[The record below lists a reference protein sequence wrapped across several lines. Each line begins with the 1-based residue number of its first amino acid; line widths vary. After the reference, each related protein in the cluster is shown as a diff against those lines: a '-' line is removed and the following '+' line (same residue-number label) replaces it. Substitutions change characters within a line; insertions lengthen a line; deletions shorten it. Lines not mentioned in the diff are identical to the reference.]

1 MTYAYLRPALNINED
16 FETSTGTAAWDD
28 WTESA
33 VATGVQELSG
43 ASAYGGSGKS
53 VRIPDG
59 ESLYQTFI
67 LNFTSGRAVDEK
79 MDLLM
84 DFYGKPS
91 TGYIDGPFFQLFL
104 YDGVTL
110 TYAYDFHNREWV
122 DATDL
127 TEATSPGYWIPMR
140 DTFYADWTHFT
151 LPRIIAATE
160 AGADVEDTWGMRM
173 KVSVINDDGTGA
185 LDIDE
190 WRISYAPTNYSA
202 EKVGRYIALGDGIN
216 YPLKYDTLTGD
227 ISELSLHPPYAGTN
241 TLPTT
246 STTSSGGFLTDSYYY
261 GYLYIFI
268 DDKLSEY
275 SAAPLGVA
283 ASSGA
288 YTEQAPAS
296 GSNVGK
302 ITSDFQSIVIPNTD
316 DAPTTDNPDI
326 TSIASFRTRGYASK
340 LDAENDLFAGLV
352 YFEGT
357 CDATGAGATIDST
370 LSDDDLVAQGI
381 MSDFGFG
388 AQQQPAPHYSVAHAF
403 RSRLWVGGGRD
414 YRDGMAT
421 VTEGSVEVVG
431 VAQGGSVPATN
442 WGRSLVG
449 MSARFSSDTREYDVE
464 DYWYPDDD
472 GSTTS
477 VERLI
482 LTEPY
487 AGSTG
492 TVSYIVRPKR
502 GRIWF
507 SEEGAPNAF
516 SNGGFL
522 LLDGSEGEEVT
533 LIGQAGSN
541 LIACTPNATF
551 SFSYLDYPSES
562 GQTMQAI
569 SRGLGCVAPGSFVEV
584 DGLAYWLSERGPV
597 RCDGATVS
605 LLDGHLRDMFTDP
618 DDASYIPRRR
628 STGLVEASGA
638 HMVKDQSVL
647 WSVRSKAKENLV
659 LVFNYIYQTW
669 DILEYRHRIDN
680 LVTVDDAAG
689 DPRVLIQDEFG
700 YTWKADVGYVDG
712 AGEVNNHG
720 QLTGQV
726 QSASSLALELSS
738 LQTTFTATNSKNFPS
753 GATGLDGAYVK
764 IIAGTG
770 AGQIRRIDISSGS
783 NIYIN
788 EPWDTEPDT
797 TSLWELGGIDW
808 VWRFKHSDLGR
819 YSMVKRLKF
828 LQIQQPESIT
838 HGVADVKFY
847 PNRSALDW
855 ATQEEIEPARLALGR
870 DGRTSTGASDAAGYT
885 LAVEISGDGPEN
897 PMEIVGLSVT
907 MELGEQD

>member
-1 MTYAYLRPALNINED
+1 MTYSYLRPALNLNED
-16 FETSTGTAAWDD
+16 FEASTGTAAWDN
-28 WTESA
+28 WIESA
-33 VATGVQELSG
+33 GVLEISG
-43 ASAYGGSGKS
+43 AGAYGPSGKS

-59 ESLYQTFI
+59 ESLYQDMTF
-67 LNFTSGRAVDEK
+67 LAGSGRSIDQK

-84 DFYGKPS
+84 DFQGKPNA
-91 TGYIDGPFFQLFL
+91 GYCDGPFFQAFL
-104 YDGVTL
+104 YTGGAL

-122 DATDL
+122 DATAL
-127 TEATSPGYWIPMR
+127 TEATSPGYWVPMR

-151 LPRIIAATE
+151 LPRIIAPVE
-160 AGADVEDTWGMRM
+160 AGSDVSDTFTFRM
-173 KVSVINDDGTGA
+173 KVSVTNDDGLVA
-185 LDIDE
+185 FDIDE
-190 WRISYAPTNYSA
+190 WRLSYAPTQYSA
-202 EKVGRYIALGDGIN
+202 ERVGRYIALGDGIN

-241 TLPTT
+241 TLPST
-246 STTSSGGFLTDSYYY
+246 STTSTGGFLTDSYYY

-268 DDKLSEY
+268 DDNLSEY

-283 ASSGA
+283 SSSGV

-302 ITSDFQSIVIPNTD
+302 ITNDFQSIVIPNSD
-316 DAPTTDNPDI
+316 AAPTTDNADI
-326 TSIASFRTRGYASK
+326 TSIAVFRTRGYASK
-340 LDAENDLFAGLV
+340 IDAENDLYAGLV

-370 LSDDDLVAQGI
+370 LSDDDLVTQGI

-388 AQQQPAPHYSVAHAF
+388 AQQQPAPHYSVARAF

-414 YRDGMAT
+414 YKDGIVT
-421 VTEGSVEVVG
+421 VAEGSVEVVG

-449 MSARFSSDTREYDVE
+449 MTVRFSTDTREYDVE

-482 LTEPY
+482 LTEEY
-487 AGSTG
+487 AGSSG
-492 TVSYIVRPKR
+492 TVPYLARPKR

-533 LIGQAGSN
+533 LIGQAGNN
-541 LIACTPNATF
+541 LIACTPSATF
-551 SFSYLDYPSES
+551 AFNYQDYPSEA

-569 SRGLGCVAPGSFVEV
+569 SRGLGCVAPGSYVEV
-584 DGLAYWLSERGPV
+584 EGLAYWLSERGPV
-597 RCDGATVS
+597 FCDGSSVR
-605 LLDGHLRDMFTDP
+605 LMDGHLRDMFTDP
-618 DDASYIPRRR
+618 NDASYIPRRR

-647 WSVRSKAKENLV
+647 WSVRTKAKENLV
-659 LVFNYIYQTW
+659 LVYNYIYQTW
-669 DILEYRHRIDN
+669 DILEYRHRIDS

-700 YTWKADVGYVDG
+700 HTWKMDVGAVDG

-720 QLTGQV
+720 QLVGQV
-726 QSASSLALELSS
+726 QSASNLAMGLSS
-738 LQTTFTATNSKNFPS
+738 TQTTFTATNSKNFAS

-764 IIAGTG
+764 IIGGTG
-770 AGQIRRIDISSGS
+770 VGQVRRIDISSGA
-783 NIYIN
+783 NVYIN
-788 EPWDTEPDT
+788 EAWETEPDT
-797 TSLWELGGIDW
+797 TSIWELGGIDW
-808 VWRFKHSDLGR
+808 VWRFKHSDLGM
-819 YSMVKRLKF
+819 YSKIKRLKF

-838 HGVADVKFY
+838 QGVADVKIY

-855 ATQEEIEPARLALGR
+855 ATQEEVDPARLALGR
-870 DGRTSTGASDAAGYT
+870 DGRTATGTSDAAGYT
-885 LAVEISGDGPEN
+885 LAVEISGSGPEN